1 MVVTSDS
8 ESEEDRNELEL
19 SWDRKE
25 LMILDLEEKNME
37 DEDIDDVLSE
47 PSLPLGKEINLLWFF
62 FNQSIV
68 KVFPSELHYV
78 YFVKC
83 SFECFVTSLCI
94 LNICWTRH
102 LLLLG
107 YHITNSSC
115 DSHVTS
121 LVLNSKVW

>member
-62 FNQSIV
+62 LINLLWKFFHQN
-68 KVFPSELHYV
+68 
-78 YFVKC
+78 
-83 SFECFVTSLCI
+83 CI
-94 LNICWTRH
+94 MCI
-102 LLLLG
+102 
-107 YHITNSSC
+107 S
-115 DSHVTS
+115 
-121 LVLNSKVW
+121 